1 MRTSP
6 IYFRWEGDSFVP
18 SSGIAR
24 RLCDE
29 RFTVGEVYPLE
40 EVHARSNAS
49 QGHYFAVLNQ
59 IWQSLP
65 DKFASDFPT
74 AEKLRKT
81 ALIKTGF
88 HTKTQHVCKSNA
100 EAIRLASMV
109 RPYDEYQIVLVE
121 GVVVSVY
128 KAMSQDH
135 VAMDRKQFQASKEA
149 VLNWC
154 ADLVGVD
161 RAAADQSE
169 SA

>member
-1 MRTSP
+1 MRSSP
-6 IYFRWEGDSFVP
+6 IYFRWDGDCFTP

-40 EVHARSNAS
+40 EVHARSGAS

-65 DKFASDFPT
+65 ERFASDFPT

-88 HTKTQHVCKSNA
+88 HTVTQHVCKSAA
-100 EAIRLASMV
+100 EATRLAALI

-128 KAMSQDH
+128 RAMSQDH
-135 VAMDRKQFQASKEA
+135 VSMDRKQFQASKEA

-154 ADLVGVD
+154 ADLVGAD
-161 RAAADQSE
+161 RTAAQEEHA
-169 SA
+169 

>member
-1 MRTSP
+1 MGASP
-6 IYFRWEGDSFVP
+6 VYMQWDGDGFVP

-24 RLCDE
+24 RICNE

-40 EVHARSNAS
+40 EVHARSNATHA
-49 QGHYFAVLNQ
+49 HYFAVLNQ

-65 DKFASDFPT
+65 ERFASDFPT
-74 AEKLRKT
+74 MEKMRKT

-88 HTKTQHVCKSNA
+88 HTTTQHVCKTNA
-100 EAIRLASMV
+100 EAIRLAAMI
-109 RPYDEYQIVLVE
+109 RPYDEYQIVLVD

-128 KAMSQDH
+128 RATSQDH
-135 VAMDRKQFQASKEA
+135 VSMDRKTFQASKEA
-149 VLNWC
+149 VLTWC
-154 ADLVGVD
+154 TDLVGVD